1 MSRVS
6 VNEIV
11 TSKISNSSSVL
22 QIGPFNWPNTAPIP
36 GSTLKTDGMG
46 NLTFEEPNVRSSIDA
61 SSASYAIGPS
71 DDIVAITGTLDTN
84 LTLPDP
90 TTKTIGD
97 MIYIVKEVDGASIIT
112 VLPFGSELISGGTS
126 TTLDTPYGSLRIY
139 TNGTNW
145 FALF

>member
-11 TSKISNSSSVL
+11 TSKISNSSSGL
-22 QIGPFNWPNTAPIP
+22 QIGPFNWPNAAPVP

-46 NLTFEEPNVRSSIDA
+46 NLTFEETNVRSAVDA
-61 SSASYAIGPS
+61 ASASYAIGPS
-71 DDIVAITGTLDTN
+71 DDIVAITGTLDTT
-84 LTLPDP
+84 LTLPDSS
-90 TTKTIGD
+90 TKTVGD
-97 MIYIVKEVDGASIIT
+97 MIYIVKEVDGSSVIT
-112 VLPFGSELISGGTS
+112 VVPFESELISGGTS
-126 TTLDTPYGSLRIY
+126 TTLDTPYGSPRTY

>member
-1 MSRVS
+1 
-6 VNEIV
+6 
-11 TSKISNSSSVL
+11 
-22 QIGPFNWPNTAPIP
+22 
-36 GSTLKTDGMG
+36 MG
-46 NLTFEEPNVRSSIDA
+46 NLTFEEANVRSSIDA

-84 LTLPDP
+84 VTLPDP

-97 MIYIVKEVDGASIIT
+97 MIYIVKEVDGSSVIT

-126 TTLDTPYGSLRIY
+126 TTLDTPYGSFRIY